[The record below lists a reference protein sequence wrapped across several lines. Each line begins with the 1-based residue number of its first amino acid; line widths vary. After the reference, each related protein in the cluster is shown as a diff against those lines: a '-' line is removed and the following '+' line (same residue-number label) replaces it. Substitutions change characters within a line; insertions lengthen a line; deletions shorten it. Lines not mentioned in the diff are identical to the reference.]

1 MVLMGF
7 MTKHVELDVTR
18 SVETIVYYAKKMN
31 IKTIAEFVENEAVFE
46 ILKELGVDYTQGYFF
61 SKPQEELL

>member
-1 MVLMGF
+1 MGF